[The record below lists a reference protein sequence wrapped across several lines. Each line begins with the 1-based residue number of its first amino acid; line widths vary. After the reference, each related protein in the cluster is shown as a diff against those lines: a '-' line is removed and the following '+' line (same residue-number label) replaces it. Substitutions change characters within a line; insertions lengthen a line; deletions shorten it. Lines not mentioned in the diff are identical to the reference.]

1 MAIHPNKDGQLEMF
15 DTLETALETTAPA
28 PKKRSKKK
36 KDLCS
41 PAPIDLSVADSAMV
55 LEQIVRIEENPDPDD
70 NVIPTTPTR
79 NLITVDNIEAVLN
92 EALTQEVI
100 DDLSDKPDPR
110 PLPAVNTIS
119 DELVMNA
126 IGSKLTAYDRA
137 VLEALYSEIHAS
149 EGKVNSVFP
158 VRSVYRTMCGNKE
171 LRCSESQKEDVVK
184 AVTKL
189 MTTVVSVEISGT
201 TANGVKAGIKKKMP
215 VIPATIEEIYIA
227 GNKSTSIRITGNPE
241 FLNYAYSQ
249 RGIVTTPK
257 KLLGI
262 NIKNTKR
269 SIAITNYLHHQLAN
283 VLYSEQA
290 EQNRARLED
299 PDILY
304 LDYETI
310 YEIGQ
315 ITPLAHLEKGVKRK
329 YSPTYCSRTRDMVRE
344 VLSYWK
350 SEHYIVDW
358 SEKSGGKGTAIE
370 GCYIHLPKPE
380 DVIKPDL

>member
-15 DTLETALETTAPA
+15 DTLETALETAAPE

-41 PAPIDLSVADSAMV
+41 PAPIDLSVADTSMV
-55 LEQIVRIEENPDPDD
+55 LEQIVRIEETLDPDD

-171 LRCSESQKEDVVK
+171 LRCHESQK
-184 AVTKL
+184 
-189 MTTVVSVEISGT
+189 
-201 TANGVKAGIKKKMP
+201 
-215 VIPATIEEIYIA
+215 
-227 GNKSTSIRITGNPE
+227 
-241 FLNYAYSQ
+241 
-249 RGIVTTPK
+249 
-257 KLLGI
+257 
-262 NIKNTKR
+262 
-269 SIAITNYLHHQLAN
+269 
-283 VLYSEQA
+283 
-290 EQNRARLED
+290 
-299 PDILY
+299 
-304 LDYETI
+304 
-310 YEIGQ
+310 
-315 ITPLAHLEKGVKRK
+315 
-329 YSPTYCSRTRDMVRE
+329 
-344 VLSYWK
+344 
-350 SEHYIVDW
+350 
-358 SEKSGGKGTAIE
+358 
-370 GCYIHLPKPE
+370 
-380 DVIKPDL
+380 

>member
-15 DTLETALETTAPA
+15 DTLETALETAAPA

-41 PAPIDLSVADSAMV
+41 PAPNDLSVADSAMV

-227 GNKSTSIRITGNPE
+227 GNKSTSISITGNPE

-249 RGIVTTPK
+249 RGIVT
-257 KLLGI
+257 
-262 NIKNTKR
+262 
-269 SIAITNYLHHQLAN
+269 
-283 VLYSEQA
+283 
-290 EQNRARLED
+290 
-299 PDILY
+299 
-304 LDYETI
+304 
-310 YEIGQ
+310 
-315 ITPLAHLEKGVKRK
+315 
-329 YSPTYCSRTRDMVRE
+329 
-344 VLSYWK
+344 LSL
-350 SEHYIVDW
+350 
-358 SEKSGGKGTAIE
+358 
-370 GCYIHLPKPE
+370 IH
-380 DVIKPDL
+380 I